1 MMKELLLAAE
11 AMTEEEYQRA
21 AAKFAPKN
29 NSPHESFAV
38 LLEEVSEMKTEQ
50 AIIDKM
56 MDEFW
61 EAVMSNSDEDQ
72 NWALQE
78 IKKRAI
84 LSACESIQVAAM
96 AHKALM
102 GYDKKEEQ

>member
-1 MMKELLLAAE
+1 MMKELLSAAE
-11 AMTEEEYQRA
+11 ALTQEEYQRA
-21 AAKFAPKN
+21 AAKSGPKN

-38 LLEEVSEMKTEQ
+38 LLEEVSEMKVEQ
-50 AIIDKM
+50 GIIEKQ

-61 EAVMSNSDEDQ
+61 SAVMSNSDEDQ
-72 NWALQE
+72 ASALQE

>member
-1 MMKELLLAAE
+1 
-11 AMTEEEYQRA
+11 
-21 AAKFAPKN
+21 
-29 NSPHESFAV
+29 
-38 LLEEVSEMKTEQ
+38 
-50 AIIDKM
+50 
-56 MDEFW
+56 
-61 EAVMSNSDEDQ
+61 MSNSDEDQ
-72 NWALQE
+72 ASALQE